1 MSTAEQII
9 AEHRDAG
16 YLDGRRHC
24 LCGWSTI
31 DHDGIDPAAEHAAHV
46 VAALTNAGKTIVD
59 SAVLAESEQKWR
71 RRERIHHAIYL
82 WSLVE
87 DSESTASTDYE
98 RGADMAYQAAAT
110 FILSDCGRR
119 GLTDFDFLDDAGLCA
134 RLVEASRPHTRL
146 TKVED
151 TGEIERVLAAAR
163 VAEGG
168 DQ

>member
-46 VAALTNAGKTIVD
+46 VAALTNAGKAIVD
-59 SAVLAESEQKWR
+59 PNALDSAIWL
-71 RRERIHHAIYL
+71 YL
-82 WSLVE
+82 GDE
-87 DSESTASTDYE
+87 CDNANEPNYE
-98 RGADMAYQAAAT
+98 ENNY
-110 FILSDCGRR
+110 
-119 GLTDFDFLDDAGLCA
+119 DAGFIAGLA
-134 RLVEASRPHTRL
+134 HAQETIRAQLP
-146 TKVED
+146 
-151 TGEIERVLAAAR
+151 GFLAAAR

-168 DQ
+168 ERRG

>member
-46 VAALTNAGKTIVD
+46 VAALTSAGKAIVD
-59 SAVLAESEQKWR
+59 PNALDSAIWL
-71 RRERIHHAIYL
+71 YL
-82 WSLVE
+82 GDECDNANEPNYEE
-87 DSESTASTDYE
+87 DNY
-98 RGADMAYQAAAT
+98 
-110 FILSDCGRR
+110 
-119 GLTDFDFLDDAGLCA
+119 DAGFIAGL
-134 RLVEASRPHTRL
+134 
-146 TKVED
+146 
-151 TGEIERVLAAAR
+151 ERAQVTIRTQLPALLAAAR

-168 DQ
+168 DQP

>member
-31 DHDGIDPAAEHAAHV
+31 DHEGIDPAAEHAAHV

-59 SAVLAESEQKWR
+59 PNALDSAIWL
-71 RRERIHHAIYL
+71 YL
-82 WSLVE
+82 GDE
-87 DSESTASTDYE
+87 CDNANEPNYE
-98 RGADMAYQAAAT
+98 ENNY
-110 FILSDCGRR
+110 
-119 GLTDFDFLDDAGLCA
+119 DAGFIAGLA
-134 RLVEASRPHTRL
+134 HAQETIRAQLP
-146 TKVED
+146 
-151 TGEIERVLAAAR
+151 GFLAAAR

-168 DQ
+168 A